1 LLPSLE
7 SYRLCTHLMR
17 PARHAPIT
25 QQVPGMMPGPLDR
38 YVAALYWSVMTLT
51 SIGYG
56 EMTPLNTTERVLCSI
71 YMLLSGMM
79 WTYVIGTVAA
89 IATTLNPN
97 QILYEQTMDQLNY
110 FMRERQLPYAMRM
123 TLRDFFQLS
132 RRVNQLNDDADLLDK
147 MSPLLQGAVALAANQ
162 MWIDQIWFLRGLS
175 KTRAGLEFIASLA
188 KSLVLRNFVAKERLP
203 IGQLYILRRGMCVKM
218 WRFLGN
224 KTVWGEDVIIDNQ
237 ELIDHAQ
244 AVALTCARPHSERD
258 RISAPRAPR
267 APRLSLPCTL
277 YMPRHGHHLHA
288 HTLQSPPQL
297 RRGLHAS
304 PFVPRHSPR

>member
-1 LLPSLE
+1 
-7 SYRLCTHLMR
+7 MR

-110 FMRERQLPYAMRM
+110 FMRERALPKQLRQD
-123 TLRDFFQLS
+123 LRKYFETARQV
-132 RRVNQLNDDADLLDK
+132 RRA
-147 MSPLLQGAVALAANQ
+147 
-162 MWIDQIWFLRGLS
+162 R
-175 KTRAGLEFIASLA
+175 
-188 KSLVLRNFVAKERLP
+188 
-203 IGQLYILRRGMCVKM
+203 LRRA
-218 WRFLGN
+218 
-224 KTVWGEDVIIDNQ
+224 TI
-237 ELIDHAQ
+237 
-244 AVALTCARPHSERD
+244 
-258 RISAPRAPR
+258 
-267 APRLSLPCTL
+267 
-277 YMPRHGHHLHA
+277 
-288 HTLQSPPQL
+288 
-297 RRGLHAS
+297 
-304 PFVPRHSPR
+304 